1 MKKIGVLVSP
11 VLKAVDVFD
20 ESINNSGLNF
30 QFAQNDSSLVNTI
43 KTKKK
48 ERVDRSVIKLS

>member
-20 ESINNSGLNF
+20 EIINNSGLNF